1 MYSDYSDRRTFI
13 ISLLIVALLI
23 AGPLVGLAE
32 AQHPRAGD
40 VQRLPVINIYLRV
53 SSSEKTSKRAT
64 YTPPPGW
71 YIRSHTVT
79 LSQNTGNTSYTV
91 STVPAGWAW
100 ASQERLDESYRQLID
115 LAAKAH
121 DVGLQAKLEV
131 DRDALVRE
139 RGSTSSSH
147 HALVAE
153 VTASGEGLF
162 RSAACI
168 ELTITAELVYLGP
181 EHPRAT
187 LAPPRFGQPSATAG
201 PMNP

>member
-1 MYSDYSDRRTFI
+1 MYSDRRTFI
-13 ISLLIVALLI
+13 TSLTIVALLV
-23 AGPLVGLAE
+23 AGPLAGLAPAQ
-32 AQHPRAGD
+32 AQHAHAGD
-40 VQRLPVINIYLRV
+40 VQRVPVITVYLRV
-53 SSSEKTSKRAT
+53 SGTDKSSKRAT

-79 LSQNTGNTSYTV
+79 LVQNSGNTSYTV

-100 ASQERLDESYRQLID
+100 ASQERLDDSYRQLIE
-115 LAAKAH
+115 LAARAH
-121 DVGLQAKLEV
+121 DVGLQAKLEL
-131 DRDALVRE
+131 DRDALIRE

-153 VTASGEGLF
+153 VSASGEGLF

-181 EHPRAT
+181 ERPRAT
-187 LAPPRFGQPSATAG
+187 LAAPRFEQPSAG